1 MTYSRFDVILVDFP
15 FTEKRGQKRRPAI
28 VLSNNSFNSAHN
40 HAIAAMVTTASNTRW
55 PSDLA
60 IADFVDAGL
69 RTPCV
74 TRMKLFTVADDLIIG
89 RIGTLSTSDQSR
101 LALAIRALHET

>member
-1 MTYSRFDVILVDFP
+1 VTYNRCDVILVNFP

-28 VLSNNSFNSAHN
+28 VLSNNSFNSAHG
-40 HAIAAMVTTASNTRW
+40 HAITAMVTTASNTKW
-55 PSDLA
+55 SSDLP

-69 RTPCV
+69 QTPCV
-74 TRMKLFTVADDLIIG
+74 MRMKLFTVADDLILG

-101 LALAIRALHET
+101 LVLAVRSLFEP